1 MGESSKSKLWYFENF
16 NILKAMSEKEM
27 HEINN
32 KSTMKH
38 TKASES
44 IYLPGDTSHSIYF
57 LKEGKVKISSYSD
70 DGKELTH
77 AILGPGELFGE
88 QAITGDKVQEQRAES
103 TENAVICSISVQEFQ
118 HFLEQNP
125 QLNLNVTKLIG
136 FRLKKVRSRL
146 EALWFKKAPDR
157 VKQVLKDL
165 AEEHG
170 RQVGDEIA
178 IELKLTHQDLAS
190 LSATTRQT
198 VTTIMNQMEK
208 ENLLTYDRKRILLHE
223 PGKL

>member
-1 MGESSKSKLWYFENF
+1 MAESLKTKLWYFENF
-16 NILKAMSEKEM
+16 NILKSMSKKEM
-27 HEINN
+27 MEMNE
-32 KSTMKH
+32 KSTMKYSRQ
-38 TKASES
+38 SES
-44 IYLPGDTSHSIYF
+44 IYLPGDSAHSIYF

-88 QAITGDKVQEQRAES
+88 QAIIGDKMLAQVAET
-103 TENAVICSISVQEFQ
+103 TEDAVICSISVKEFER
-118 HFLEQNP
+118 FMAQNP
-125 QLNLNVTKLIG
+125 QLNLNVTKLLG

-170 RQVGDEIA
+170 RPVGDEIV
-178 IELKLTHQDLAS
+178 IELKLTHQDLAN

-198 VTTIMNQMEK
+198 VTTIMNQLEK
-208 ENLLTYDRKRILLHE
+208 EGLLDYDRKRILIHE
-223 PGKL
+223 PEKL

>member
-1 MGESSKSKLWYFENF
+1 MAESSKTKLWYFENF
-16 NILKAMSEKEM
+16 NILKAMSKKEM
-27 HEINN
+27 MEIND

-38 TKASES
+38 TRQSEN
-44 IYLPGDTSHSIYF
+44 IYLPGDSAHSIYF
-57 LKEGKVKISSYSD
+57 LKEGKVKISSYSEE
-70 DGKELTH
+70 GKELTH

-88 QAITGDKVQEQRAES
+88 QAIMGEKVQAQVAEA
-103 TENAVICSISVQEFQ
+103 TEDALVCSISVKEFER
-118 HFLEQNP
+118 FMEQNP
-125 QLNLNVTKLIG
+125 QLNLNVTKLVG

-170 RQVGDEIA
+170 RRVGDEVV
-178 IELKLTHQDLAS
+178 IELKLTHQDLAN

-198 VTTIMNQMEK
+198 VTTIMNQLEK
-208 ENLLTYDRKRILLHE
+208 EGLLDYDRKRILIHE
-223 PGKL
+223 PQKL